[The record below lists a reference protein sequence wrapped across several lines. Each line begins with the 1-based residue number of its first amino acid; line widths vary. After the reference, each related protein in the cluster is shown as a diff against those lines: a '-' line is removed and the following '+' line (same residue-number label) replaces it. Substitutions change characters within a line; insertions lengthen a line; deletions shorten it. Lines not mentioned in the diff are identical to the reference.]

1 MTDYRFTTLSVDGV
15 RLRQTRSFPGL
26 HELDA
31 FCRDNK
37 LTLLSYH
44 AIRTRQRKGRL
55 SAEQAR
61 DFFEQLATLL
71 ESGIPLADALTDIQ
85 TLGGKPAVVRL
96 IGQIQEAVSA
106 GSSLSDTMRQH
117 ARELPEYVPAMLRAG
132 EESGNL
138 VEALRET
145 TAALQWQIHLRQ
157 RIWRAVSYPLFS
169 ALMLLGALGFLMVY
183 LVPQLEEFLGAT
195 GFDLPWYTQSLI
207 RFSALVGDYAVPVM
221 LLVGLIVSLVALL
234 KRSSARWRGRIQRMF
249 LRLPGVGRIASRLTL
264 SRFFHFTGILY
275 KAGIALPEAIRQAAA
290 VSAMQPFCGAFTS
303 MADTLSAGQ
312 SLSAAARDANL
323 IPVMSLRI
331 LSVGEQGGQLDFAL
345 ARVAELHQ
353 TELEASLGR
362 LESRLGPAILLLV
375 GVLMVWV
382 IVAVISP
389 VYDGISAMGI
399 GL

>member
-1 MTDYRFTTLSVDGV
+1 MTDYRFTTLSADGV

-85 TLGGKPAVVRL
+85 TLGGKPVVVRL

-117 ARELPEYVPAMLRAG
+117 ARELPEYIPAMLRAG

-234 KRSSARWRGRIQRMF
+234 KRSSARWRERIQRMF

-264 SRFFHFTGILY
+264 SRFFHFTGILH

-290 VSAMQPFCGAFTS
+290 VSAMQPFYGAFTS

-312 SLSAAARDANL
+312 SLSVAARDANL

-353 TELEASLGR
+353 AELEASLGR